1 MRFQIL
7 HESEGRVRLRADQI
21 RMSMEQADVLEAWIM
36 KLPGVTHVTVHERI
50 CGIII
55 IFHGSRDE
63 LYHRLSSFSY
73 DQASDQVQVLSHN
86 SRALNREYKAT
97 PHK

>member
-36 KLPGVTHVTVHERI
+36 KLPGVKHVTVHERI

-55 IFHGSRDE
+55 IFHGCRDE
-63 LYHRLSSFSY
+63 R
-73 DQASDQVQVLSHN
+73 
-86 SRALNREYKAT
+86 
-97 PHK
+97 